1 MLSQYNSFLNKA
13 DEILSGKRIDIV
25 YDESLNSAISEILNR
40 IVEISSMQK
49 EVAEALGI
57 SVSCYGGYE
66 QGYREPDLKT
76 LIKLCRFFDVSSD
89 YLLGIEE

>member
-1 MLSQYNSFLNKA
+1 MIIGDRLKDLRNDKKL
-13 DEILSGKRIDIV
+13 
-25 YDESLNSAISEILNR
+25 
-40 IVEISSMQK
+40 MQK

-76 LIKLCRFFDVSSD
+76 LIKLFRFFDVSSD

>member
-1 MLSQYNSFLNKA
+1 MIIGDRLKDLRNDKKLMK
-13 DEILSGKRIDIV
+13 
-25 YDESLNSAISEILNR
+25 
-40 IVEISSMQK
+40 K

-66 QGYREPDLKT
+66 QGYRKPDLKT

>member
-1 MLSQYNSFLNKA
+1 MIIGDRLKDLRNDKKL
-13 DEILSGKRIDIV
+13 
-25 YDESLNSAISEILNR
+25 
-40 IVEISSMQK
+40 MQK

-66 QGYREPDLKT
+66 QGYRELDLKT